1 MAALHR
7 ADGALTMSE
16 LSQLLLVSNGN
27 TTAVVDRLEQDGL
40 VARAPSTSDRRIVR
54 VSLTTRGRRDFEQLA
69 VDHEAR
75 VDSLFAGASS
85 ADLDALEDI
94 LHRITAKGST

>member
-7 ADGALTMSE
+7 ADGALTMSA

-27 TTAVVDRLEQDGL
+27 TTAVVDRLERDGL
-40 VARAPSTSDRRIVR
+40 VARAPSASDRRVVR
-54 VSLTTRGRRDFEQLA
+54 VSLTARGRRHFEQLA

-94 LHRITAKGST
+94 LHSITAKGSR